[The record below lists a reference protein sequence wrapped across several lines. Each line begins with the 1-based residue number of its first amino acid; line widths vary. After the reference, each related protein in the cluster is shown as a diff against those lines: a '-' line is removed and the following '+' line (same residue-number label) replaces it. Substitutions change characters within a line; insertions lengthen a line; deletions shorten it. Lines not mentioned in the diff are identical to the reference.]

1 MEPNPP
7 RPDFDYP
14 PPTVPP
20 SEPAFL
26 DFPPP
31 TVPAPHPGEAAPAL
45 EAAPGEKVIE
55 RPSPLTGLAH
65 SGIVL
70 AGSVFLFVR
79 ELGDGGLENLGGMAL
94 VVGAIALGSALIAL
108 LAGLAAW
115 RTTTF
120 IVDDEEFR
128 VERRFLWSSSSR
140 VDYTKVQSIEINQPF
155 VARLL
160 GLARVQIDVGGAG
173 GVNLQF
179 LTMARAEALREHLL
193 QRMRRAKAPWAP
205 PPSAVDAPVVPHEAP
220 PPAVEPE
227 ILVHQVP
234 LRTLFVGTLLSSFA
248 ISAGLTA
255 VILLILY
262 LWQDISV
269 TVFGALI
276 AVAGWLW
283 ANIAGN
289 WNFTVTRRG
298 DSFRIKRGL
307 TSTSAQSLRPER
319 IQAISIRQDLFQR
332 ITGLYRMRVT
342 VLGNAGS
349 VEEDK
354 IDTSV
359 LLPFGTWED
368 VLKHLHLVWPH
379 VDLNQIVPNPQP
391 SRARWL
397 TPLSFS
403 QHTWGVGP
411 DVVVAHH
418 GLIEHTMSV
427 VPHERMQS
435 LSISQ
440 GPLQR
445 KLRLASVALHTTDG
459 PVGCTLY
466 HLDQDVARRVFDDQ
480 LIRGR
485 EARERADA

>member
-1 MEPNPP
+1 MESTPT

-20 SEPAFL
+20 ASQ
-26 DFPPP
+26 P
-31 TVPAPHPGEAAPAL
+31 TDGAPAQ
-45 EAAPGEKVIE
+45 EARPGEKVIE

-70 AGSVFLFVR
+70 AGSVFLFAR
-79 ELGDGGLENLGGMAL
+79 ELADGGLENLGGMAL
-94 VVGAIALGSALIAL
+94 VVGVIALGSALIAL
-108 LAGLAAW
+108 LAGLAAR

-140 VDYTKVQSIEINQPF
+140 VDYTKVQSIEIIQPF

-160 GLARVQIDVGGAG
+160 GLAKVQIDVGGAG

-193 QRMRRAKAPWAP
+193 LRMRRAKAPAAAAIPADGAPADAVDP
-205 PPSAVDAPVVPHEAP
+205 PPQPEAP
-220 PPAVEPE
+220 EVLIHRVPP
-227 ILVHQVP
+227 Q
-234 LRTLFVGTLLSSFA
+234 TLFVGTLLSSVA
-248 ISAGLTA
+248 IGAGLTA

-262 LWQDISV
+262 LWTDVSV
-269 TVFGALI
+269 TVLGALI
-276 AVAGWLW
+276 AVAGWMW

-289 WNFTVTRRG
+289 WNFTVTQRG
-298 DSFRIKRGL
+298 DTFRIKRGL

-319 IQAISIRQDLFQR
+319 IQAVSIRQDLLQR
-332 ITGLYRMRVT
+332 ITGLYRVRVT
-342 VLGNAGS
+342 VLGNVGS
-349 VEEDK
+349 GDEDK
-354 IDTSV
+354 IDTSI
-359 LLPFGTWED
+359 LLPFGSWDD
-368 VLKHLHLVWPH
+368 VLKLLHLVWPH
-379 VDLNQIVPNPQP
+379 VDLHQIAPNPQP
-391 SRARWL
+391 ARARWL

-418 GLIEHTMSV
+418 GLIEHTMSI
-427 VPHERMQS
+427 VPHVRMQS
-435 LSISQ
+435 LSITQ

-445 KLRLASVALHTTDG
+445 KLRLASVSLHTTDG

-466 HLDQDVARRVFDDQ
+466 HLDEDLARRVFDDQ
-480 LIRGR
+480 LLRGR
-485 EARERADA
+485 EAREQADS